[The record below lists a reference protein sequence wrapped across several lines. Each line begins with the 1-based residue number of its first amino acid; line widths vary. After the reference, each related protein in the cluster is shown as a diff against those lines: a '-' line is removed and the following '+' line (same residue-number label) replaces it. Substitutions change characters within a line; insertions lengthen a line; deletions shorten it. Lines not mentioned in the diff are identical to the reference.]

1 MRRTRFHSTKPRPVR
16 GFVVAGA
23 AFAVFKWCVY
33 ALLALNVAL
42 YGAHGTSTEQVDTAA
57 WVLLLLL
64 FEWET
69 GGWGLRLRGRRAA
82 HAVRALASV
91 AVVASCVAYAVQREW
106 LDFANAATWLA
117 VVAMLELGIRVPAT
131 RRRFHRVRGVLT
143 SGLYLALV
151 ALLVA
156 WLVIGLD
163 GGDTGAW
170 LDAWDAA
177 LWLLAFAA
185 IELNVLGWAR
195 GDARQVTVGTTSM
208 SGVVPDEATGRATR
222 AL

>member
-1 MRRTRFHSTKPRPVR
+1 MRRNRFHSTKPRPVR

-23 AFAVFKWCVY
+23 AFAVFKCCVY
-33 ALLALNVAL
+33 ALLALNVVL
-42 YGAHGTSTEQVDTAA
+42 YGAHGTTTEQVDTAA

-69 GGWGLRLRGRRAA
+69 GGWGLRLQGRRAA

-91 AVVASCVAYAVQREW
+91 AIVASCVAYAVQREW

-131 RRRFHRVRGVLT
+131 RRHFHRMRGVLT
-143 SGLYLALV
+143 SGLYVALA
-151 ALLVA
+151 ALLVT

-163 GGDTGAW
+163 GGGAGAW

-177 LWLLAFAA
+177 LWLLAFAV
-185 IELNVLGWAR
+185 IELNVFGWAR
-195 GDARQVTVGTTSM
+195 RDARQRPAGATSTP
-208 SGVVPDEATGRATR
+208 GVIRGDAAGRARR